1 MTKRYRVVELS
12 AVERVWFVEAANEEE
27 AENMIL
33 SENWWYYD
41 QYGKRKRGTK
51 PPDKETGEIVEMLVD
66 EMDSTQGT

>member
-12 AVERVWFVEAANEEE
+12 NVERVWFVEAANEEE

-33 SENWWYYD
+33 NGDAWYEPD
-41 QYGKRKRGTK
+41 Q
-51 PPDKETGEIVEMLVD
+51 ETGEVVEMLVD